1 MINVLSELKQTRSS
15 NCSAITATLE
25 TCGSPHFLELSSV
38 SSDNGQENDVSH
50 KGGGDGVP
58 SFNTLCERVGDDCL
72 DFILFLW
79 RLPCENK
86 LRRQDPGKIV
96 SQYLNSPAPTSA
108 LVQIA
113 GDYVLHKCVVDWS
126 APKIS
131 DICPYFSPRR
141 ISKRFACCKMLH
153 GLMEF
158 IRRKGKRYASSMLR
172 RNNCHLNKSQPLST
186 LAMEKAFDIVRNLV
200 NDIRNGVGIEGK
212 GMVRCFLENIRSEYC
227 DSNMSACTL
236 AWKIYNNISI
246 LDETV
251 DRRASR

>member
-1 MINVLSELKQTRSS
+1 MINVLSELKQKRSS
-15 NCSAITATLE
+15 NCSAITATHE

-38 SSDNGQENDVSH
+38 SSDNGQEKDVSH

-58 SFNTLCERVGDDCL
+58 SFNTLCERVGEDCL
-72 DFILFLW
+72 DFILFLR
-79 RLPCENK
+79 RLPCENN
-86 LRRQDPGKIV
+86 LRRQDPRKIV

-113 GDYVLHKCVVDWS
+113 GDYVFHKCVVDWS

-131 DICPYFSPRR
+131 DICPNVSPG
-141 ISKRFACCKMLH
+141 INDKRFACCEMLH
-153 GLMEF
+153 DLKDF
-158 IRRKGKRYASSMLR
+158 IKRKGKRYASSMLR
-172 RNNCHLNKSQPLST
+172 CNNYRLKKSQPLST
-186 LAMEKAFDIVRNLV
+186 LAMEKAYGIVRNLIY
-200 NDIRNGVGIEGK
+200 DILKRVGIKGE
-212 GMVRCFLENIRSEYC
+212 GMVRCFLESIRSEYC